1 MKSVAALLILASAA
15 FAQDVPKKGDMT
27 PPDPLK
33 QPDRRLITV
42 REFVIRVESKDNAA
56 FRTLWVSRDGGRT
69 WKTARDAGVIDTWS
83 DWSGGILRCSVR
95 VPEDGNYDFFP
106 QIGDALSNR
115 GPEPKPGQQ
124 ADPKLRV
131 EVRQPVKVAHLE
143 WEEPRSAADWIG
155 GQNITLKWHAVD
167 PDFRERSAELQY
179 SIDGQPWIF
188 ITKGL
193 EPSGT
198 YAWVVPNKDTPQLR
212 VRVRAITRA
221 GLESSA
227 ETEAISV
234 RVQRR
239 GNVVQARALYDRA
252 RVLHAQQRVTEAR
265 LKYQEAIAA
274 WPDFAE
280 VFNDLGKLHAEQ
292 HETAKALEYF
302 IRARRTSPSDPIP
315 VVNAA
320 RTEVELGLLDDAL
333 GDLRDAVALGLESDE
348 RTSVLAGE
356 TLWSIAKTASL
367 AKDDRRL
374 QEACELILRIRQAA
388 HPTRAKAQQMQEWLK
403 AKVGNQ

>member
-1 MKSVAALLILASAA
+1 MMTVALVFLA
-15 FAQDVPKKGDMT
+15 AQAT
-27 PPDPLK
+27 PEK
-33 QPDRRLITV
+33 MEDRRLITV
-42 REFVIRVESKDNAA
+42 REFIIRVDSKDNAPYKA
-56 FRTLWVSRDGGRT
+56 LWVSRDGGRT
-69 WKTARDAGVIDTWS
+69 WKSAREAGVTEAWGE
-83 DWSGGILRCSVR
+83 WSGGAVRCSVR
-95 VPEDGNYDFFP
+95 VPEDGLYDFFP

-115 GPEPKPGQQ
+115 GPEPTPGQP
-124 ADPKLRV
+124 ADPKLRI
-131 EVRQPVKVAHLE
+131 EVRQPVKIAHLE
-143 WEEPRSAADWIG
+143 WEEPRSAAEWIG
-155 GQNITLKWHAVD
+155 GQNIVLKWHAVE

-179 SIDGQPWIF
+179 SIDGEPWIF
-188 ITKGL
+188 VTKGL

-198 YAWVVPNKDTPQLR
+198 YAWVVPNKDTVQLRLR
-212 VRVRAITRA
+212 VRAVTRA
-221 GLESSA
+221 NLESSA
-227 ETEAISV
+227 ETEAIAV
-234 RVQRR
+234 RVQRK

-280 VFNDLGKLHAEQ
+280 VYNDLGKLHAEQ
-292 HETAKALEYF
+292 REPAKALEYF
-302 IRARRTSPSDPIP
+302 IRSRKTCPSDPVP

-333 GDLRDAVALGLESDE
+333 GDLRDAVALGLDADE

-374 QEACELILRIRQAA
+374 YEACELLLKIRQAA
-388 HPTRAKAQQMQEWLK
+388 RPTRAKAQQMMEWLRS
-403 AKVGNQ
+403 KVGNQ